1 MQKTNQEKV
10 RIGKVLKSKIINCT
24 SNGKDMIVA
33 LIVGMIK
40 KTSYKWVNTFLNR
53 LEFLEEILTLIFQIM
68 QQKRI

>member
-1 MQKTNQEKV
+1 MQKTNQEKF

-40 KTSYKWVNTFLNR
+40 KTSYKS
-53 LEFLEEILTLIFQIM
+53 ESILSSAI
-68 QQKRI
+68 